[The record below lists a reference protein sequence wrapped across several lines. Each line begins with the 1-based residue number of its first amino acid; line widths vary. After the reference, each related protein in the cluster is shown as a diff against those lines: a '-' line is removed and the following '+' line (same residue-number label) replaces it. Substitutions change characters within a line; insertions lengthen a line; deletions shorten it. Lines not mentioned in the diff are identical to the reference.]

1 MDSLDITR
9 QRLHNE
15 RLVGSPCE
23 RPEDVVRW
31 LCAVQA
37 QDYAGAKWAIAQR
50 TTGVTDADLDRLFN
64 DGKILRTHVLRPTWH
79 LVMPEDIR
87 WMLGLTAPRV
97 NAANAYQYR
106 QLELDDAA
114 FARGNDALVKALQGG
129 AQLTRTEIA
138 RVYEEAGIRASGLR
152 LAYLVMR
159 AELDAIVCSG
169 SLRGKQFTYAL
180 LDERAPRAKAPGHD
194 EALAEL
200 ARRYLASHGPAL
212 VKDFAWWSG
221 LTLKEARAGIEMARA
236 HLQHETVDGE
246 VYWFAAGQAACG
258 ELETPLVH
266 LLPNYD
272 EYVIAYKDHSATL
285 DPALPSGAGDALMA
299 HLVVLDGRVVG
310 GWRRAIQKKA
320 VTLTMNLPLRPKK
333 REKAA
338 LQRAVER
345 YSQFLGVPVTVSS

>member
-1 MDSLDITR
+1 MDNLDIIR

-15 RLVGSPCE
+15 RLVGPPCE
-23 RPEDVVRW
+23 RPEDVVQW

-50 TTGVTDADLDRLFN
+50 TTGVTDAELDRLFD

-79 LVMPEDIR
+79 LVMPQDIR

-97 NAANAYQYR
+97 NAANAYPYR
-106 QLELDDAA
+106 QLELDDAV
-114 FARGNDALVKALQGG
+114 FARSNDALVRALQGG

-152 LAYLVMR
+152 LAYLLMR
-159 AELDAIVCSG
+159 AELDAILCSG
-169 SLRGKQFTYAL
+169 PLRGKQFTYAL
-180 LDERAPRAKAPGHD
+180 LDERAPRAKAQGRD

-200 ARRYLASHGPAL
+200 TRRYFASHGPAL

-221 LTLKEARAGIEMARA
+221 LTLTEARAGIEMASA
-236 HLQHETVDGE
+236 HLQHETVDGK
-246 VYWFAAGQAACG
+246 VHWFAAKQARCG

-285 DPALPSGAGDALMA
+285 DPALLRAAGDALMA
-299 HLVVLDGRVVG
+299 HIVVLDGRVVG
-310 GWRRAIQKKA
+310 GWRRTIQRRA
-320 VTLTMNLPLRPKK
+320 VTVTMNLPLRPRKS
-333 REKAA
+333 EKAA
-338 LQRAVER
+338 LQRAIER
-345 YSQFLGVPVTVSS
+345 YSRFLGMPVTVAS

>member
-1 MDSLDITR
+1 MDNLDIIR

-15 RLVGSPCE
+15 RLAGRPCE

-50 TTGVTDADLDRLFN
+50 TTDVTDAALDRLFN

-79 LVMPEDIR
+79 LVTPQDIR

-106 QLELDDAA
+106 QLELDDAV
-114 FARGNDALVKALQGG
+114 FARSNDALVKALQGG

-138 RVYEEAGIRASGLR
+138 RAYEEAGIRASGLR
-152 LAYLVMR
+152 LAYLLMR

-169 SLRGKQFTYAL
+169 PLRGKQFTYAL
-180 LDERAPRAKAPGHD
+180 LDERAPRAKELRYD

-221 LTLKEARAGIEMARA
+221 LTLKEARAGIETAKA
-236 HLQHETVDGE
+236 HLQHEAVGGK

-258 ELETPLVH
+258 EIETPLVH

-285 DPALPSGAGDALMA
+285 DPALSSRGGDALMA

-310 GWRRAIQKKA
+310 GWRRAIQRKA
-320 VTLTMNLPLRPKK
+320 GTVTMNLPLRLKK
-333 REKAA
+333 SEKAA

-345 YSQFLGVPVTVSS
+345 YGRFLGVPVAIAS